1 MVMDCMPCM
10 TRVSCGQR
18 RVAVHM
24 GPIWGVPAVWAMV
37 VLVGVLQVGGWV
49 VVVVV
54 VIGRWVLLRMAVLR
68 MMPMQWAF

>member
-1 MVMDCMPCM
+1 M
-10 TRVSCGQR
+10 TRMSCGQR
-18 RVAVHM
+18 RVAVCM

-37 VLVGVLQVGGWV
+37 VLVGVLQVGGRV

-54 VIGRWVLLRMAVLR
+54 VIGWGVLLRMAVLG